1 MSHSAWSQ
9 SSRSRI
15 SARIVAGVG
24 LIGGLLIGLI
34 PGLAQQPGQPRP
46 PAGGQN
52 EADNMFRSLDANKD
66 GKLTMDEAGGNS
78 RQMLQRIFE
87 MAEKPATASISRDEF
102 QKVFDKHRGG
112 AGGNSAPRGPESQP
126 NPSRPAE
133 PGFPPILRLLD
144 SNGDQRL
151 TRAELT
157 RLTQIF
163 DRLDANKDGA
173 LDAEELRAAE
183 RMADESARDESSP
196 RPNNPNS
203 NAPNANSRPMPGNSG
218 SDNRPR
224 PLPARPTPNANS
236 NPTPRGNAENSRL
249 AGVWRGWVVR
259 GRGENPNEGEME
271 IELTVEG
278 NRITGRELGTQKAPG
293 GLGGGAL
300 TMTGNGNSG
309 NLDADGNAGPQ
320 DGRQFMG
327 IYELQGD
334 TLRWCVSNRGRQ
346 RPTTMA
352 TDRGNYLLIL
362 RKQPA
367 RS

>member
-1 MSHSAWSQ
+1 MFPSVLPQTFRGRGSVQVVVWFVLVS
-9 SSRSRI
+9 
-15 SARIVAGVG
+15 
-24 LIGGLLIGLI
+24 GLLIGSL
-34 PGLAQQPGQPRP
+34 PSLAQQSSQSRQPAVR
-46 PAGGQN
+46 QN

-66 GKLTMDEAGGNS
+66 GKLTMDEAGPNS

-87 MAEKPATASISRDEF
+87 MADKPATGSISRDEF
-102 QKVFDKHRGG
+102 QRVFEKHRGG
-112 AGGNSAPRGPESQP
+112 AGGNAGPRNSETSPAQ
-126 NPSRPAE
+126 SRPTE
-133 PGFPPILRLLD
+133 SGFPPILHVLD
-144 SNGDQRL
+144 SNSDQRL
-151 TRAELT
+151 TKTELN
-157 RLTQIF
+157 RLSQLF

-183 RMADESARDESSP
+183 RLADDPARGESTSGP
-196 RPNNPNS
+196 TP
-203 NAPNANSRPMPGNSG
+203 NSG
-218 SDNRPR
+218 SSENRSR
-224 PLPARPTPNANS
+224 SLPARPAPNS
-236 NPTPRGNAENSRL
+236 PPRGNAEASRIG
-249 AGVWRGWVVR
+249 GVWRGWVVR

-271 IELTVEG
+271 VELTIEG
-278 NRITGRELGTQKAPG
+278 NRITGRELGTQRAPG
-293 GLGGGAL
+293 GLGGGTF

-346 RPTTMA
+346 RPTAMA

-362 RKQPA
+362 RKQPS